1 MVLERHCSFYRK
13 SETLNVGRG
22 IGYWDLDGIQTLC
35 NEDMHSCEKTRYAK
49 NIFFGP
55 KEEEGM
61 AEEKKCPLFRQPD
74 SLSFGKGIGYCDID
88 SHRTAC
94 GGDATF
100 CEKPDALKQYL
111 RRKLSEFEKKENK
124 GE

>member
-1 MVLERHCSFYRK
+1 L
-13 SETLNVGRG
+13 
-22 IGYWDLDGIQTLC
+22 
-35 NEDMHSCEKTRYAK
+35 
-49 NIFFGP
+49 GP

-61 AEEKKCPLFRQPD
+61 GEEKKCPVFRQPEG
-74 SLSFGKGIGYCDID
+74 LSFGKGIGYCDID
-88 SHRTAC
+88 SSSTTC
-94 GGDATF
+94 EGDVKF